1 MKAIKNFIFLLA
13 LSFSVAVIAQKKET
27 KKKDVNISILVK
39 DTDNKPVPGAIIL
52 FDDVKQKRRTNS
64 KGYFKVKLDKAPK
77 EISAFYPTIGIKKV
91 KYNNS
96 KNMVITIKKGND
108 HYVIGDAKK
117 KGLNPIQYRSIY
129 DYIRGQVPGVH
140 VNPNNEI
147 TIRGYNTVNGSL
159 SPLFVVN
166 GNAVDQD
173 IFGNIVPTNIKS
185 VTILKG
191 TDTAHYGARG
201 ANGVIKV
208 ETF

>member
-1 MKAIKNFIFLLA
+1 MKAIKNLIFLLA
-13 LSFSVAVIAQKKET
+13 LSFSVAMVAQKKEKT
-27 KKKDVNISILVK
+27 KKDVTLSILVK
-39 DTDNKPVPGAIIL
+39 DTDNKPIPGAIIL

-64 KGYFKVKLDKAPK
+64 KGYFKVKLDKTPK

-91 KYNNS
+91 KYKNS
-96 KNMVITIKKGND
+96 KNLIITIPKGKD
-108 HYVIGDAKK
+108 HFVMGNAKK
-117 KGLNPIQYRSIY
+117 KELNPIQYRSIY
-129 DYIRGQVPGVH
+129 DYLRGQVPGVH

-159 SPLFVVN
+159 SPLFIVN

-173 IFGNIVPTNIKS
+173 IFGNLVPTDVKS
-185 VTILKG
+185 ITVLKG
-191 TDTAHYGARG
+191 TDAAHYGARG